1 MAGIQDKLGDLSW
14 LGDAYTD
21 QGWVQV
27 GEEVSAPMTEEEINA
42 TIAQRLKDTAWAVA
56 SDDATITKGQ
66 RADWMAFRQALR
78 EIPLQAGFPANIVW
92 PNQPE

>member
-1 MAGIQDKLGDLSW
+1 
-14 LGDAYTD
+14 
-21 QGWVQV
+21 
-27 GEEVSAPMTEEEINA
+27 MTEEEINA